1 MFRNPTCLL
10 QTTPLLLIKNS
21 NHHTAR
27 AAASVKVLVNG
38 VKNKLFNLAKKDIDL
53 TMSATRA
60 KLGITAAVK
69 PDMQA
74 CLNLLLP
81 SPFLAF
87 MLDAMNRPQNSGAKL
102 TPSHATVFLN
112 VVLNLHLYRCSPGTL
127 FAELAYGANSLY
139 GLHPEL
145 VGAEVIF
152 TRCLDGLSFVLNSE
166 HRGLEWAESQ
176 TFDSTIHDAAK
187 SKSFCV
193 LCNK

>member
-21 NHHTAR
+21 YSTAR

-38 VKNKLFNLAKKDIDL
+38 VKSKLFNMAKKDIVL
-53 TMSATRA
+53 TMAATRA
-60 KLGITAAVK
+60 KLGITAAVN

-81 SPFLAF
+81 FPFVAF
-87 MLDAMNRPQNSGAKL
+87 MLDAMNRPQNSGPKL

-112 VVLNLHLYRCSPGTL
+112 VVLNLHHYRCSPGTL

-193 LCNK
+193 LCNQ